1 MLWFKGWL
9 ETRFRLL
16 FALGLAGFFL
26 ASAYSFGFKSPA
38 AVKVFAGNIPLLVT
52 VIAGMLAGAGISTQ
66 PAMQATQGLHGSML
80 FTLSMPVS
88 RLRLLSV
95 RAGLGWL
102 EMAGGIALLCCGMW
116 MLFPLLRST
125 TTPQEVVKH
134 AITLIACA
142 SALHFISVLLATF
155 LDDLWRMYG
164 SMITYAALWWV
175 SSHTPMPESLNI
187 FRAMGEGSP
196 LMAHTMPWSA
206 MAFSVA
212 LASGLFFV
220 AFQVVR
226 AREY

>member
-1 MLWFKGWL
+1 
-9 ETRFRLL
+9 
-16 FALGLAGFFL
+16 
-26 ASAYSFGFKSPA
+26 
-38 AVKVFAGNIPLLVT
+38 
-52 VIAGMLAGAGISTQ
+52 
-66 PAMQATQGLHGSML
+66 
-80 FTLSMPVS
+80 
-88 RLRLLSV
+88 
-95 RAGLGWL
+95 
-102 EMAGGIALLCCGMW
+102 
-116 MLFPLLRST
+116 
-125 TTPQEVVKH
+125 VVKH